1 MVFTNRRRFL
11 HLAAG
16 AVALPAV
23 SRIAWAQAYPARP
36 VRIIVGFAAGGT
48 TDIVARII
56 GQWLTERLGQPY
68 IIENR
73 PGASSNLAAEA
84 AVRAAPDGYTLVA
97 LTSSNIVNT
106 ALFEKLSFNIN
117 RDLAMISGV
126 IRSPL
131 VVEVHP
137 SMPVKTIPEFI
148 AYAKAN
154 PGKVT
159 MASFGAGS
167 TSHIAGEMFKMAT
180 GTDLLHVPYRGSGP
194 MITDLIGGQVQMS
207 FDNLPASI
215 EYIRTDKLRALAVA
229 TAVPSPAL
237 PGIPTVA
244 EFVPGYE
251 ASSIVGIAGP
261 AGMPPD
267 IVEKINKEINAGLAD
282 PSLRAKFAS
291 LSAMTLPGSS
301 AEFAK
306 LVASETEKW
315 ATVVKAAKIK
325 LD

>member
-1 MVFTNRRRFL
+1 MTFPDRRRFL

-23 SRIAWAQAYPARP
+23 SRIARAQAWPARP
-36 VRIIVGFAAGGT
+36 VHIVVGFAAGGT

-56 GQWLTERLGQPY
+56 GQWLTERLGQSFV
-68 IIENR
+68 IENR
-73 PGASSNLAAEA
+73 PGAAANLAAEA
-84 AVRAAPDGYTLVA
+84 VVRAPPDGYTLLA
-97 LTSSNIVNT
+97 LSSSNIVNT
-106 ALFEKLSFNIN
+106 ALYEKLTFNIN
-117 RDLAMISGV
+117 RDLTMVSGA

-148 AYAKAN
+148 AYAKAK

-159 MASFGAGS
+159 MASFGVGS
-167 TSHIAGEMFKMAT
+167 TSHIAGELFKMST
-180 GTDLLHVPYRGSGP
+180 GVDLLHVPYRGSGP

-215 EYIRTDKLRALAVA
+215 EYIKTDKLRALAV
-229 TAVPSPAL
+229 TTERPSPAL
-237 PGIPTVA
+237 PNVPTVA

-251 ASSIVGIAGP
+251 ASSLIGIAGP
-261 AGMPPD
+261 AGMSPD
-267 IVEKINKEINAGLAD
+267 IVEKLNKEINAGLAD
-282 PSLRAKFAS
+282 PSLVAKLAN
-291 LSAMTLPGSS
+291 LSAMPLPGSS

-306 LVASETEKW
+306 LVANETEKW
-315 ATVVKAAKIK
+315 AKVIRSAKIK
-325 LD
+325 IE